1 MVPGISVGGYLYAD
15 LGAASR
21 KLGSRHFEANQ
32 LMFIS
37 EESTIVLI

>member
-1 MVPGISVGGYLYAD
+1 MVPGISVECYLYAD
-15 LGAASR
+15 LGAPPG

-37 EESTIVLI
+37 EE